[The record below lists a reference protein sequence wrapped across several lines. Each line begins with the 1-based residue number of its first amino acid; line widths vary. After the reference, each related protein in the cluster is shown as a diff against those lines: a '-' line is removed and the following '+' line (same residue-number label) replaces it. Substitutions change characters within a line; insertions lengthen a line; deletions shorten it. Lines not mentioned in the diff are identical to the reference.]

1 MIWPCLSKETI
12 KLSGTGKGEDS
23 FVACIARRS
32 NSSPFFDQGNFEFFT
47 ARVCTLEIEK
57 TCSKM
62 VFFNNKNGVHLKKL
76 LILIFLVSFETL
88 AEVRVMLETGGVWQ
102 HRNDVKIPG
111 NTGDRV
117 DFDEFDQGP
126 FFHYRAEL
134 FWKLTEKSTVRFLY
148 APFNTVVTGELK
160 SNVNYNNK
168 TFTAGQDLEVDYTFN
183 SYRVSYIFTFLGT
196 GDSQFNLGISGKI
209 RDAEIKFKQ
218 GSQESSYDN
227 VGFVPLIY
235 LEMQT
240 ALSSNWLINFNMD
253 GAAASQG
260 RAFDVSFKFR
270 RKLSKNYQLGLGARS
285 LEGGADNDK
294 VYTFSWFNYAVLDL
308 TGSF

>member
-1 MIWPCLSKETI
+1 ME
-12 KLSGTGKGEDS
+12 S
-23 FVACIARRS
+23 F
-32 NSSPFFDQGNFEFFT
+32 
-47 ARVCTLEIEK
+47 
-57 TCSKM
+57 
-62 VFFNNKNGVHLKKL
+62 LKKL
-76 LILIFLVSFETL
+76 LILIFLISFEAV
-88 AEVRVMLETGGVWQ
+88 AEVRVMLESGGVWQ

-148 APFNTVVTGELK
+148 APLNAVVTGKLIR
-160 SNVNYNNK
+160 NVNYNNQ
-168 TFTAGQDLEVDYTFN
+168 TFTSGQDLEVDYTFN
-183 SYRVSYIFTFLGT
+183 SYRVSYIYTFLGT

-253 GAAASQG
+253 GAAAPQG
-260 RAFDVSFKFR
+260 RAFDISLKLR

-308 TGSF
+308 TCSF